1 MSEERFEVIVI
12 GGGLAGLSA
21 AYRLSKAGRKVL
33 VLEKAPYSGAKNVSG
48 GRIYTYALDKLMGD
62 AWKDAPLEREINQEY
77 LMMMND
83 EDAVIIDTTTN
94 ALGNQSYS
102 VLREKFD
109 KWLAGTVEEAGG
121 LVIGGACVDGL
132 IRKDGRVC
140 GVTVGEES
148 LECDLVIDAEG
159 VNALVAERAG
169 VIDPIRLE
177 NIAVGVMI
185 ETPAAALIADLLA
198 KEAAFFSIGTNDLT
212 QYTMAVDRGNAKV
225 EKLYTTL
232 HPAVLRSIRM
242 VIKAAKEAHIPVGMC
257 GESAADPALIP
268 LLLSFGLDEFSVS
281 SSSILHTRKIISEW
295 SQAQVNEVEQ
305 QAMQLD
311 TPDAVEEYLHSISK
325 Q

>member
-1 MSEERFEVIVI
+1 MLPLITGIQELRAAKALIEECKQELKAE
-12 GGGLAGLSA
+12 GLA
-21 AYRLSKAGRKVL
+21 Y
-33 VLEKAPYSGAKNVSG
+33 
-48 GRIYTYALDKLMGD
+48 D
-62 AWKDAPLEREINQEY
+62 
-77 LMMMND
+77 
-83 EDAVIIDTTTN
+83 
-94 ALGNQSYS
+94 
-102 VLREKFD
+102 
-109 KWLAGTVEEAGG
+109 
-121 LVIGGACVDGL
+121 
-132 IRKDGRVC
+132 
-140 GVTVGEES
+140 
-148 LECDLVIDAEG
+148 
-159 VNALVAERAG
+159 
-169 VIDPIRLE
+169 E

-257 GESAADPALIP
+257 GESAADPTLIP